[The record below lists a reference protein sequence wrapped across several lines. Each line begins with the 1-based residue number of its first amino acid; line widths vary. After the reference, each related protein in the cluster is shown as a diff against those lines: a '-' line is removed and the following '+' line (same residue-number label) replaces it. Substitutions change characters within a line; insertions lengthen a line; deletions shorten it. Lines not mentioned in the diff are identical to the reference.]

1 MQTTLYD
8 LRGGGG
14 PFVQNSAGIGVIPRP
29 ACPLCGCPGRVLY
42 TGLVDWLYGAPQ
54 NWGTRRCSAC
64 EVIWLD
70 PQPVPSDIP
79 RLYFQYCTHHAKET
93 VTWIGRLQHEMS
105 ECALARLG
113 YPTKA
118 PKGILL
124 RLLSRLPSVERAALL
139 SVFALPASGAGNLL
153 DVGCGNGQFIARMRA
168 FGWKVSGIDPDP
180 AAVSY
185 GRSQGIEIHVG
196 TIADLPESARYDV
209 ITLSHVVEH
218 VADPVDLLRECG
230 KRLQPGSGR
239 LIITTPNINSLGHTW
254 FRKYWRGLEVP
265 RHFVVF
271 SPAGLRGC
279 VERAGLGLQSLSTET
294 RLAQM
299 IYHHSSY
306 AKAGDL
312 GVAERI
318 NFKTSTKVAARLF
331 RIIENLLVYLNKDAG
346 EEIFCVCV
354 APSKS

>member
-14 PFVQNSAGIGVIPRP
+14 PFVQTSPGIDVIPRP
-29 ACPLCGCPGRVLY
+29 ACPLCGCQGTVLY
-42 TGLVDWLYGAPQ
+42 SGLVDWLYGAPQ
-54 NWGTRRCSAC
+54 NWGTRSCSTC

-70 PQPVPSDIP
+70 PQPVPSGIP
-79 RLYFQYCTHHAKET
+79 RLYFQYCTHHAKEV
-93 VTWIGRLQHEMS
+93 VTWISRLQHKMS

-118 PKGILL
+118 PKGMLL

-139 SVFALPASGAGNLL
+139 SVFALHASGAGSLL

-196 TIADLPESARYDV
+196 TIADLPDSARYDV
-209 ITLSHVVEH
+209 ITLGHVIEH
-218 VADPVDLLRECG
+218 VADPVNLLRECG

-265 RHFVVF
+265 RHFVLF
-271 SPAGLRGC
+271 SPAGLDDC
-279 VERAGLGLQSLSTET
+279 AKRAGMRVQSVTTET

-299 IYHHSSY
+299 IYLHSAS
-306 AKAGDL
+306 ARAGDRNV
-312 GVAERI
+312 GQEI
-318 NFKTSTKVAARLF
+318 NFRKSTKVAARLF
-331 RIIENLLVYLNKDAG
+331 RLIENSILRLKKDVG
-346 EEIFCVCV
+346 EEIFCVCTK
-354 APSKS
+354 P

>member
-1 MQTTLYD
+1 
-8 LRGGGG
+8 
-14 PFVQNSAGIGVIPRP
+14 
-29 ACPLCGCPGRVLY
+29 
-42 TGLVDWLYGAPQ
+42 
-54 NWGTRRCSAC
+54 
-64 EVIWLD
+64 
-70 PQPVPSDIP
+70 
-79 RLYFQYCTHHAKET
+79 
-93 VTWIGRLQHEMS
+93 
-105 ECALARLG
+105 
-113 YPTKA
+113 
-118 PKGILL
+118 
-124 RLLSRLPSVERAALL
+124 
-139 SVFALPASGAGNLL
+139 
-153 DVGCGNGQFIARMRA
+153 MRA